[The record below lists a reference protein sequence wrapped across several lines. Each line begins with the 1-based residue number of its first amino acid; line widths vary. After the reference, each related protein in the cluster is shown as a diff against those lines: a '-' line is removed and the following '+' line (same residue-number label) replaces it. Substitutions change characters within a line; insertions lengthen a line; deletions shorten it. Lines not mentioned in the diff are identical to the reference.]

1 MAVGVTALTPPFLTL
16 FAPVRMLR
24 LLRVLRLVR
33 LAPLMHRVFSLE
45 GLRYVAV
52 LAAVT
57 ILAGGAAFASVEQH
71 ETTGDGLYWAI
82 TTMTTVGYGDLSPT
96 TTGGKM
102 LAAVVMIVG
111 IGFVAVL
118 TGAVEQR
125 FLAPQIERET
135 TEVEEELD
143 ATGEAMLREL
153 RGVRAQLDGI
163 EAAVLRSRRP
173 EPP

>member
-1 MAVGVTALTPPFLTL
+1 
-16 FAPVRMLR
+16 
-24 LLRVLRLVR
+24 
-33 LAPLMHRVFSLE
+33 
-45 GLRYVAV
+45 
-52 LAAVT
+52 
-57 ILAGGAAFASVEQH
+57 
-71 ETTGDGLYWAI
+71 
-82 TTMTTVGYGDLSPT
+82 MTTVGYGDLSPT

-163 EAAVLRSRRP
+163 EAAVLGSRRP